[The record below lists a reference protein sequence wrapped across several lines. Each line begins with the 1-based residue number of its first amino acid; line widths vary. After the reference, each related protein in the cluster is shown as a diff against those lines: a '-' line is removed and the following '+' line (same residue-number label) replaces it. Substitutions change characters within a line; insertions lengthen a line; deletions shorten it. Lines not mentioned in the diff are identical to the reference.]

1 MTCCGAPMA
10 QENGI
15 YVCAGCGSFYD
26 PGAVPA
32 STTAVAGGVR

>member
-1 MTCCGAPMA
+1 MA
-10 QENGI
+10 TESGI
-15 YVCAGCGSFYD
+15 YVCKGCGSSYD